1 VKNDL
6 TNMAVYTYRNH
17 GYVIEL
23 FVGLLIVVLSYQ
35 IGRMLNKSVTGK
47 KIAVLNSFEES
58 K

>member
-35 IGRMLNKSVTGK
+35 RMLNKSVTGK